1 MMVFLTRCAERTF
14 DHALL
19 NQAIINAPKEELLLR
34 WLLQIIFKPRAVL

>member
-19 NQAIINAPKEELLLR
+19 NQAIINAPKKLLLR
-34 WLLQIIFKPRAVL
+34 WVAANYFKPRAVL